1 MSYGRKTIM
10 DGLRKAGTMLGN
22 ADKAYTDAVRKVPA
36 FNNPG
41 SGVPF
46 NEMFKYP
53 NEGVG
58 WKERRIVNAMAAG
71 VLASNVASRYALPLG
86 GVTLAGKGL
95 HDLTVGLQQQTEHT
109 LMPE

>member
-1 MSYGRKTIM
+1 MAYGM
-10 DGLRKAGTMLGN
+10 QQLRKAGQALGDM
-22 ADKAYTDAVRKVPA
+22 DKAYTDAVRKVPA

-58 WKERRIVNAMAAG
+58 WKERRIVDAMAAG
-71 VLASNVASRYALPLG
+71 VLTANVASRYALPAG
-86 GVTLAGKGL
+86 GLTLAGKGL
-95 HDLTVGLQQQTEHT
+95 YDLTAGMQQTEGT
-109 LMPE
+109 IMPQ